1 MSKVKMCTRFERL
14 WHWCQAALILC
25 LLVTGLQIHFTG
37 LSIMGF
43 DTAVHWHRL
52 LAWAFLGLAAFAIFW
67 HITSGEWKQY
77 LPTRQSLGA
86 MIGFY
91 AAGIFVTHEHPVRK
105 TRAQKLNPLQRLVYL
120 GFKILIFPV
129 LATSGLAYMYW
140 DSIERNLGLETVPLS
155 LIAVVHLAAA
165 YIMVAFLIGHVY
177 MITTG
182 TTVASNLKAMVTGW
196 DEEHHDAPASA

>member
-1 MSKVKMCTRFERL
+1 MSKVKMYTRFERF
-14 WHWCQAALILC
+14 WHWCQSAIILA

-37 LSIMGF
+37 LRLLDF
-43 DTAVHWHRL
+43 ATAVQLHRV
-52 LAWAFLGLAAFAIFW
+52 LAWAFLGLAALAIFW

-77 LPTRQSLGA
+77 LPTNQSLGA
-86 MIGFY
+86 MVKFY
-91 AAGIFVTHEHPVRK
+91 LVGIFRTHEHPVRK

-140 DSIERNLGLETVPLS
+140 DAIQRNFGLETVPLS
-155 LIAVVHLAAA
+155 LIAVAHLAAA
-165 YIMVAFLIGHVY
+165 YIMVAFLIGHLY

-182 TTVASNLKAMVTGW
+182 RTVGANLKAMITGW
-196 DEEHHDAPASA
+196 DEEHGATSA